1 LCAITVSRDRL
12 TLPQAIGSDKNK
24 RRTFVLARHAAALLL
39 NVDTR
44 GSLGVAMAV
53 AAVSGG
59 EVARLDM
66 GRVITS
72 TVRTLFRRGVPLLL
86 LGLPFVV
93 LPNVLAAFAPPSLSA
108 INFLTGLPALV
119 FVGGATLI
127 AYRDICGEAPVG
139 VAQAI
144 SEGGGRFGS
153 LWVVGL
159 ISGVATLVGLLLL
172 IVPGLLITAI
182 WSTASAAVVIEHM
195 TASQAL
201 QRAWALSKGSRL
213 RMLGLLAI
221 ALLAI
226 GLVVF
231 VMVGLI
237 FAATIALGEPIGTKI
252 SDFLL
257 APLTT
262 LGLFQIMTVGSTAT
276 YVALRQAREGAG
288 GGIATVFD

>member
-1 LCAITVSRDRL
+1 
-12 TLPQAIGSDKNK
+12 
-24 RRTFVLARHAAALLL
+24 VLA
-39 NVDTR
+39 
-44 GSLGVAMAV
+44 G
-53 AAVSGG
+53 
-59 EVARLDM
+59 
-66 GRVITS
+66 
-72 TVRTLFRRGVPLLL
+72 
-86 LGLPFVV
+86 
-93 LPNVLAAFAPPSLSA
+93 FAPPSLSA

-127 AYRDICGEAPVG
+127 AYRDICGETPVG

-153 LWVVGL
+153 LWLVGL

-182 WSTASAAVVIEHM
+182 LSTASAAVVVEHM
-195 TASQAL
+195 PASQAL
-201 QRAWALSKGSRL
+201 RRARALSKGSRL

-226 GLVVF
+226 GLIVF
-231 VMVGLI
+231 VMAALI
-237 FAATIALGEPIGTKI
+237 FAATIAFGEAIGTRI

-262 LGLFQIMTVGSTAT
+262 LALFEIMTVGSTAA
-276 YVALRQAREGAG
+276 YAGLRQAHEGAG
-288 GGIATVFD
+288 GGVAQVFD